1 MVCITMFCVSNTRVR
16 VVCQLALKI
25 KREPAG
31 PVVRCVDRGRPGQGH
46 PETGLIQLN
55 TPTPQSVYIKRFLRV
70 TSFRLQD
77 PHPVSVKGSLKK
89 RRKAL
94 RPSSFFL
101 AHHVR
106 KRMTFIPKFKHL
118 PYSLNF
124 IFSWFSITKPK
135 MLKNFYAIS
144 NLISLMNVI
153 LVKMSSN

>member
-1 MVCITMFCVSNTRVR
+1 M
-16 VVCQLALKI
+16 ALKI

-89 RRKAL
+89 KEEGPKAL
-94 RPSSFFL
+94 LFL
-101 AHHVR
+101 SNSLVQ
-106 KRMTFIPKFKHL
+106 TFAVQPESH
-118 PYSLNF
+118 
-124 IFSWFSITKPK
+124 
-135 MLKNFYAIS
+135 
-144 NLISLMNVI
+144 I
-153 LVKMSSN
+153 LLVQHY